1 MDIISR
7 DILIIRRCHVNIL
20 LCDCDFQRALSNQM
34 LRFDV
39 DVLMGRVLA
48 QEMTLKYKYLICR
61 VLINI
66 DIRGVADPDPHEF

>member
-1 MDIISR
+1 
-7 DILIIRRCHVNIL
+7 
-20 LCDCDFQRALSNQM
+20 M

-39 DVLMGRVLA
+39 DVLIGRVLA

-66 DIRGVADPDPHEF
+66 DIRGVADPDPHKF